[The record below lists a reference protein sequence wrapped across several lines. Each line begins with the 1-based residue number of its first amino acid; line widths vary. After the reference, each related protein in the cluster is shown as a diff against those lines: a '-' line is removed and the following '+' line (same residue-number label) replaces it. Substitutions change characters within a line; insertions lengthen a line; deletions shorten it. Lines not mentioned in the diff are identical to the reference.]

1 MDEDI
6 EDINILEK
14 DVMKEIP
21 EVDEYITSLL
31 SEDMVPCKNE
41 DIVDSSVFA
50 DLQSFP
56 KTSALQQPSALY
68 APKGVP
74 STPLINI
81 KKNTALQSALSN
93 PAENDALVDVIRREA
108 SSSTILN
115 AVMEEMAEEAAFI
128 KAWRNNNWDG
138 TADLSEATGKRIK
151 MLKDIVETLVEK
163 EKLKKEKNV
172 GKVDFYGDNFQRVL
186 KHFLEVIQKTFKKV
200 SIPAQFEDIF
210 FTQLAKEFDGFEKS
224 AEKIYYGK
232 DK

>member
-1 MDEDI
+1 
-6 EDINILEK
+6 L
-14 DVMKEIP
+14 
-21 EVDEYITSLL
+21 
-31 SEDMVPCKNE
+31 
-41 DIVDSSVFA
+41 
-50 DLQSFP
+50 
-56 KTSALQQPSALY
+56 
-68 APKGVP
+68 
-74 STPLINI
+74 
-81 KKNTALQSALSN
+81 
-93 PAENDALVDVIRREA
+93 
-108 SSSTILN
+108 
-115 AVMEEMAEEAAFI
+115 EEMAEEAAFI